1 LFRSFE
7 PFPYFPHFFSIFQ
20 SARAGFHQALAALGA
35 RLVKINPE
43 HQVYALAYMAG
54 LTQSRFKLLPV
65 AVFSVV
71 LLAKDLGKHRLQQEM

>member
-1 LFRSFE
+1 
-7 PFPYFPHFFSIFQ
+7 
-20 SARAGFHQALAALGA
+20 
-35 RLVKINPE
+35 LVKINPE

-71 LLAKDLGKHRLQQEM
+71 PLAKDLGKHRLQQEM